1 MSKPLAA
8 QCSPEEQGS
17 MERVTTAVILAGGL
31 GTRLSGVVPD
41 TPKPLAPVNGRPF
54 LEHQMD
60 YWIAQGINRFIL
72 SVGFRREQIIANFG
86 ADYRGC
92 EVIYA
97 EEATPLGTGG
107 GLLLAEEKLGSTD
120 TFLVLNGDTFFEVD
134 LQSMIDFHRS
144 RSAVLSV
151 ALFEVP
157 ANDRYMGVQV
167 KEDDSIVSFRSGPGA
182 SQLANGG
189 VYLMEPSLFD
199 DLPWRA
205 GEKLSLED
213 DLFAYLLASGKRLY
227 GMACDGRF
235 IDIGVPAD
243 YFRASDVIE
252 NRLGAG
258 Q

>member
-1 MSKPLAA
+1 MNE
-8 QCSPEEQGS
+8 QTIGRCSPEKQDG
-17 MERVTTAVILAGGL
+17 RGQVTTAVILAGGL
-31 GTRLSGVVPD
+31 GTRLRGTVPD
-41 TPKPLAPVNGRPF
+41 MPKPLAPVNGRPF

-60 YWIAQGINRFIL
+60 YWIAQGIDRFVL
-72 SVGFRREQIIANFG
+72 SVGFRREQIIAHFG
-86 ADYRGC
+86 TGYRGH
-92 EVIYA
+92 EVVYA
-97 EEATPLGTGG
+97 EETSPLGTGG
-107 GLLLAEEKLGSTD
+107 GLLLAEEKLASAD

-134 LQSMIDFHRS
+134 LRSLADFHRS
-144 RSAVLSV
+144 RSASLSV

-167 KEDDSIVSFRSGPGA
+167 KGDDSIVSFRSGPGA
-182 SQLANGG
+182 TQLANGG

-213 DLFAYLLASGKRLY
+213 DLFAHLLASGKRLC
-227 GMACDGRF
+227 GMVCDGRF

-243 YFRASDVIE
+243 YVRAADVIE
-252 NRLGAG
+252 CVTGGR